1 MRARTIAVIALSGAL
16 ALIFGA
22 TAIAKPQTVKSN
34 FNTDI
39 DNWGTVDNFDG
50 LSILEDPGYTPTEGH
65 PGGAIYADDD
75 DSGPGENTMAFLA
88 FGTRFTGNFSAYYGG
103 KIKLDMLENESTS
116 KKVRIEFGTG
126 TSQGG
131 KAFFAKVK
139 PAPGTDWQSYS
150 VPLTAA
156 HWQYAHFGGMSL
168 GPLKPATKR
177 ILKRSLHKLKVVEV
191 VADYSHAAGETVTL
205 DNYAWVPPKG

>member
-1 MRARTIAVIALSGAL
+1 MGARTIAVIALSGAL

-22 TAIAKPQTVKSN
+22 TAIAKPKTVKSN

-103 KIKLDMLENESTS
+103 ERKLDMVEDKATS
-116 KKVRIEFGTG
+116 EKGRIKVRGGTPP
-126 TSQGG
+126 GG
-131 KAFFAKVK
+131 
-139 PAPGTDWQSYS
+139 
-150 VPLTAA
+150 
-156 HWQYAHFGGMSL
+156 
-168 GPLKPATKR
+168 
-177 ILKRSLHKLKVVEV
+177 E
-191 VADYSHAAGETVTL
+191 
-205 DNYAWVPPKG
+205 